1 MIKRLLFAI
10 FIICGSITA
19 FAQFP
24 NAPNKMRL
32 GAQTTGDGLVFRTD
46 SIPDWTPSSLNNA
59 WLAIDTLTGNAY
71 SYQGGEWRLEVAGDL
86 RTVYPK
92 VINKS
97 GTNIKRGQPVMVD
110 YNQIIQGDLI
120 RILPADGS
128 GTYAG
133 ILTMGIASTDINNNA
148 EGFITWF
155 GYVRE
160 VKQADIAETGVTLN
174 IGDILYLSGTQ
185 LGKVTNVEPTAPKLR
200 VTMALVVRKPNA
212 NNMTIL
218 VRPSLNMDLGEL
230 NDVDLTGLLDGQT
243 IVYDS
248 AGGKW
253 IAGTAGSVIDTTV
266 IATRAYV
273 NSKVDSTR
281 LVADSILVYYIG
293 GVEVGRDTINIPPAG
308 VTSITA
314 GVGLTGG
321 TITSTGTIA
330 ADTSVLATQTYVSTR
345 GYLTTEV
352 DGSVTNEGRLSTT
365 LQVAPN
371 WVDINTNTSG
381 SNPIIVNGSAS
392 TGSLVSG
399 TTDTNGG
406 VIALSNDTTVLST
419 KWFVGSKVD
428 STRLVQDSILVYY
441 IGGVELRRDTI
452 SGVGGGGGGGT
463 MSSFT
468 LAGSAGT
475 PQTISDGNTL
485 TVAAGVG
492 ISTTAAATDQVTV
505 AADTTTVLASKTF
518 LSTRGYTTGSGTTG
532 TIPIWSS
539 STALGNSALTEAS
552 GSVTAGGTGFFRLPN
567 GTTAQRPGTPAAGM
581 TRYNTSN
588 GALEYYGAAA
598 WEVPL
603 RATAATGLGTATR
616 LFYADANG
624 RATDTTTLTY
634 ANNQL
639 QSTYVRGSA
648 GYVVNPNT
656 ASNQSSTCSNVRIN
670 NGAVFSSGN
679 GAIDITVPAKLFNA
693 STFTARISFDIV
705 ILSTTSTGADRKFTA
720 VVTYIQGSTP
730 GGYVYSNESQNN
742 SLFNYRFGR
751 DSLNNVKVYIGELTT
766 TNLNGLVNI
775 TNVIHST
782 IALGLHPT
790 PNFLCSDWV
799 VASNTTAFL
808 NAGTAQPIRTSF
820 NNLFKTS
827 SNNLNTF
834 GQTFGVFIGA
844 TSAATT
850 GAFEITLNKANIPN
864 ASGRM
869 QLELLYRDATTNQ
882 LINFVLAGSI
892 DFTTMQWTNVNRD
905 FEGGTPSDSRYNI
918 RIGTDGTNLKIWI
931 GELSQSNS
939 AFSNITIKNLIIQQS
954 FPVSTLNEALFLAV
968 ANPANWSFAIQS
980 TAFGT
985 VLQTINANTRNN
997 IPYSATGRHAY
1008 SNNFTYNPTTN
1019 RLAVGD
1025 TTATRT
1031 LTVNGE
1037 VRITDLITDL
1047 PTRIVGADND
1057 GDLARIIVGSGLTLS
1072 NDTLRSTATGTT
1084 NLTFSGT
1091 SSPITLNSDTGTD
1104 VRFVNG
1110 NGISLTRG
1118 GDSMTIAKALPI
1130 YANLSLLAPQTLSFL
1145 AGSTTPDTIPSLFL
1159 SQLGSVF
1166 SMDGNGLK
1174 YTSSTTRYFLV
1185 SVHVSFK
1192 FAEASNIVTLQGWK
1206 TNGGTTVSLGPTSK
1220 VESLLG
1226 NEIMQCSFSGV
1237 TSLVNNDILRFG
1249 FAPAAHT
1256 GDDDLVVDTV
1266 TITITEI

>member
-19 FAQFP
+19 FAQYP

-32 GAQTTGDGLVFRTD
+32 GAQTTGDGLIFRTD

-71 SYQGGEWRLEVAGDL
+71 SYQGAEWRLEVAGDL

-133 ILTMGIASTDINNNA
+133 ILTMGIASTDIANNA

-174 IGDILYLSGTQ
+174 VGDILYLSGTQ
-185 LGKVTNVEPTAPKLR
+185 LGKLTNVEPTAPKLR

-212 NNMTIL
+212 NNLTIL

-230 NDVDLTGLLDGQT
+230 NDVDLTGLNDGQT
-243 IVYDS
+243 IVWDS

-253 IAGTAGSVIDTTV
+253 IAGNAGSVIDTTV

-330 ADTSVLATQTYVSTR
+330 ADTSVLATQTYVTTR

-406 VIALSNDTTVLST
+406 VISLSNDTTVLST

-452 SGVGGGGGGGT
+452 SGVGGGGGGGMT
-463 MSSFT
+463 SFT

-475 PQTISDGNTL
+475 PQTITDGNTL

-518 LSTRGYTTGSGTTG
+518 LSTRGYTTGSGTAG

-567 GTTAQRPGTPAAGM
+567 GTTAQRPGTPASGM

-603 RATAATGLGTATR
+603 KATAATGLGTATR

-634 ANNQL
+634 ANNTL
-639 QSTYVRGSA
+639 
-648 GYVVNPNT
+648 N
-656 ASNQSSTCSNVRIN
+656 
-670 NGAVFSSGN
+670 
-679 GAIDITVPAKLFNA
+679 
-693 STFTARISFDIV
+693 STFTTTLLGRRTTIV
-705 ILSTTSTGADRKFTA
+705 DNIFTASCEHAQFASALLSTGA
-720 VVTYIQGSTP
+720 IQITIPVAAFSSAQDAS
-730 GGYVYSNESQNN
+730 VSFDVNIS
-742 SLFNYRFGR
+742 NYRNVNLPRYHVNVSSTTAAVSGLSAISTNQAGLNIRAVR
-751 DSLNNVKVYIGELTT
+751 DSASGNVIVYIGELNTVWTTSAVSSTIHIQNINFSRRVTAWTPEACTGWAVAMQTTSFVGSPLLTQVSAVVENNQDSRTASTINGQRGESFRKLTNIAGAGGNANGVIELTCVVTANMTGTFRTILSFTT
-766 TNLNGLVNI
+766 TRAGNFAPLSGKISATINFSTLAWTNAKLTYENGL
-775 TNVIHST
+775 
-782 IALGLHPT
+782 
-790 PNFLCSDWV
+790 F
-799 VASNTTAFL
+799 
-808 NAGTAQPIRTSF
+808 
-820 NNLFKTS
+820 
-827 SNNLNTF
+827 
-834 GQTFGVFIGA
+834 
-844 TSAATT
+844 
-850 GAFEITLNKANIPN
+850 
-864 ASGRM
+864 
-869 QLELLYRDATTNQ
+869 
-882 LINFVLAGSI
+882 
-892 DFTTMQWTNVNRD
+892 
-905 FEGGTPSDSRYNI
+905 SDSIYMVRL
-918 RIGTDGTNLKIWI
+918 GDDGTNLKIWF
-931 GELSQSNS
+931 GQLNQQWGAN
-939 AFSNITIKNLIIQQS
+939 SNITITDVQIVRLDQNTSSALVYRDFTQGFSSS
-954 FPVSTLNEALFLAV
+954 FET
-968 ANPANWSFAIQS
+968 
-980 TAFGT
+980 TAFDNVDVT
-985 VLQTINANTRNN
+985 LSPVRANT
-997 IPYSATGRHAY
+997 IPYAGAFGHLY

-1037 VRITDLITDL
+1037 VRITDLTTDN
-1047 PTRIVGADND
+1047 PTRIVGADAD
-1057 GDLARIIVGSGLTLS
+1057 GDLNQIIVGSGLTLS

-1118 GDSMTIAKALPI
+1118 GDSMTVAKALPI
-1130 YANLSLLAPQTLSFL
+1130 YANLSLLAPQTLSFNS
-1145 AGSTTPDTIPSLFL
+1145 GSTTPDTIPSLFL

>member
-19 FAQFP
+19 FAQYP

-46 SIPDWTPSSLNNA
+46 SIPDWTPSNLNNA

-120 RILPADGS
+120 RILPANGS

-174 IGDILYLSGTQ
+174 VGDILYLSGTQ
-185 LGKVTNVEPTAPKLR
+185 LGKLTNVEPTAPKLR

-218 VRPSLNMDLGEL
+218 VRPSLNSDLGEL

-248 AGGKW
+248 VGGKW
-253 IAGTAGSVIDTTV
+253 IAGNVGSVIDTTV

-273 NSKVDSTR
+273 DGKVDSTR

-293 GVEVGRDTINIPPAG
+293 GVEVGRDTIAIPAAG
-308 VTSITA
+308 IT
-314 GVGLTGG
+314 
-321 TITSTGTIA
+321 
-330 ADTSVLATQTYVSTR
+330 
-345 GYLTTEV
+345 
-352 DGSVTNEGRLSTT
+352 
-365 LQVAPN
+365 
-371 WVDINTNTSG
+371 
-381 SNPIIVNGSAS
+381 
-392 TGSLVSG
+392 
-399 TTDTNGG
+399 
-406 VIALSNDTTVLST
+406 
-419 KWFVGSKVD
+419 
-428 STRLVQDSILVYY
+428 
-441 IGGVELRRDTI
+441 
-452 SGVGGGGGGGT
+452 
-463 MSSFT
+463 SFT
-468 LAGSAGT
+468 LAGTSGT
-475 PQTISDGNTL
+475 PQTITDGNTL

-567 GTTAQRPGTPAAGM
+567 GTTAQRPGTPASGM

-588 GALEYYGAAA
+588 GALEYYGASA

-603 RATAATGLGTATR
+603 KATAATGLGTATR

-634 ANNQL
+634 ADNQL
-639 QSTYVRGSA
+639 NATFIQ
-648 GYVVNPNT
+648 
-656 ASNQSSTCSNVRIN
+656 
-670 NGAVFSSGN
+670 GAVGGRAGLTFPGSFCQNAISPQTVSAV
-679 GAIDITVPAKLFNA
+679 GAIEITVPVSVFSGNA
-693 STFTARISFDIV
+693 PYQISFNLERQSRTVRNVKYKI
-705 ILSTTSTGADRKFTA
+705 TA
-720 VVTYIQGSTP
+720 VYTP
-730 GGYVYSNESQNN
+730 GGTPSVIVISEEDQSNI
-742 SLFNYRFGR
+742 NYRAGR
-751 DSLNNVKVYIGELTT
+751 DSLN
-766 TNLNGLVNI
+766 
-775 TNVIHST
+775 
-782 IALGLHPT
+782 
-790 PNFLCSDWV
+790 
-799 VASNTTAFL
+799 
-808 NAGTAQPIRTSF
+808 
-820 NNLFKTS
+820 
-827 SNNLNTF
+827 
-834 GQTFGVFIGA
+834 
-844 TSAATT
+844 
-850 GAFEITLNKANIPN
+850 
-864 ASGRM
+864 
-869 QLELLYRDATTNQ
+869 
-882 LINFVLAGSI
+882 
-892 DFTTMQWTNVNRD
+892 
-905 FEGGTPSDSRYNI
+905 
-918 RIGTDGTNLKIWI
+918 NLKIWI
-931 GELSQSNS
+931 GELTSN
-939 AFSNITIKNLIIQQS
+939 FMGGEGTYRISNIFLTQQFGFSRPPNVLCNAITITHQTTAFTNATAPRLIGTYFNALVNYIQHNNGNYRSTFAQKNGVFAGSSSSTFGGPNGAYEFTVLRDSALWAAHNDRFKIQLDFSQPLYNGTTVNFRVMAEVNFATGVWSNAVVDFLGGTPTNVNYNVRLGNDGTNLKIWVGELTDLHTNWKPLIITNAIVSHSTTFTLVENIATYFTNRLNWQQIMQ
-954 FPVSTLNEALFLAV
+954 P
-968 ANPANWSFAIQS
+968 

-985 VLQTINANTRNN
+985 VNQTINVNSRNS
-997 IPYSATGRHAY
+997 IPYSSTNRHAY

-1037 VRITDLITDL
+1037 VRITDLTTDN
-1047 PTRIVGADND
+1047 PTRIVGADAD
-1057 GDLARIIVGSGLTLS
+1057 GDLNQIIVGTGLTLS

-1110 NGISLTRG
+1110 NGISLTRA
-1118 GDSMTIAKALPI
+1118 GDSMTVAKALPI

-1174 YTSSTTRYFLV
+1174 YTSSTTRYFLI

-1220 VESLLG
+1220 VESLIG
-1226 NEIMQCSFSGV
+1226 NEIMQCSFSGI
-1237 TSLVNNDILRFG
+1237 TSLVNNDIIRFG